1 MSETVASSAASRRN
15 DINNLVPLSLSSEVR
30 MIKGVGPQRAELL
43 AKRGIYTFEDL
54 LAYLPFRYEDRIH
67 FSSVKDL
74 QPGGTYTIRAR
85 VMSGQ
90 AIPNKHAY
98 NAIYHLLVQ
107 DAAGGLLPCRFF
119 HSGYLED
126 RLKPGQQLV
135 LHGRVEVD
143 KLRPARMEMVNPH
156 LELLSNDAG
165 SADSSD
171 STPAGSTP
179 SDSTEVGRIVPIYE
193 AIGAFGSRQIRR
205 AMFAAV
211 QSLAENGAVPE
222 ILPADLRARLNFPAR
237 RDALI
242 HSHFPEPSEPLD
254 ALNAF
259 CTPSQQRLI
268 FEEFFL
274 YQLSLALDRK
284 AVRKENAIPFRVRE
298 DKIREALKRILPFKP
313 TGAQKRVLA
322 EIAADVE
329 KPAPMNRLLQG
340 DVGSGKTIVALQAA
354 VIAMENGCQA
364 ALMAPTEILAV
375 QHFLSARRLLAPGNY
390 RVELLISGMKHAE
403 KSAALERIRSGEAQ
417 LVVGTHA
424 LIEDQVQFARLGFAA
439 IDEQHRFGVLQRKR
453 LMDKAVAHGHA
464 PHVLVLTATPIPR
477 TLSLTLYGDLDVSVL
492 DELPPGRTPIQTRL
506 TSEPHLKGV
515 WDFVSREVAASHQAY
530 IVYPVIEESKLELK
544 AAMEEYERLSK
555 QVFPKLKLGLL
566 HGRLSSE
573 EKDDV
578 MQRFRKNEIQ
588 ILVST
593 TVIEVGVDV
602 PNATVMVIEH
612 AERFGLAQ
620 LHQLRGRIGRGA
632 AKSHCILVGP
642 MRMSVGRSAAAQDV
656 ARPAGAQ
663 DTVAQARLA
672 AMVETNDGFKIAETD
687 LNLRGPGE
695 FFGTRQ
701 SGDLGFHIANP
712 LRDKSILELA
722 RREAFNL
729 VEDASQSAAL
739 KRTLAQLP
747 AEWQRRYHLARI
759 G

>member
-1 MSETVASSAASRRN
+1 MA
-15 DINNLVPLSLSSEVR
+15 LSLTTEVR

-43 AKRGIYTFEDL
+43 AKRGIHTFEDL

-67 FSSVKDL
+67 FSNIRDI
-74 QPGGTYTIRAR
+74 QPNGTYTIRAK

-90 AIPNKHAY
+90 AIPNKFSY

-107 DAAGGLLPCRFF
+107 DAAGGLLPCKFF
-119 HSGYLED
+119 HGGYLEG
-126 RLKPGQQLV
+126 RLKPGQQLI
-135 LHGRVEVD
+135 LHGKAEID
-143 KLRPARMEMVNPH
+143 KMRPARIEMINPQ
-156 LELLSNDAG
+156 LEMLGDG
-165 SADSSD
+165 E
-171 STPAGSTP
+171 P
-179 SDSTEVGRIVPIYE
+179 DSTEVGRIVPIYE
-193 AIGAFGSRQIRR
+193 AIGTFGSRAIRR
-205 AMFAAV
+205 AMYAAV
-211 QSLAENGAVPE
+211 QLIDANMPDVLPE
-222 ILPADLRARLNFPAR
+222 ALRACLDYPSR
-237 RDALI
+237 REALI
-242 HSHFPEPSEPLD
+242 HVHFPEPQESLE
-254 ALNAF
+254 ALNTF
-259 CTPSQQRLI
+259 RTPSQQRLI

-284 AVRKENAIPFRVRE
+284 TTRKENAIAFRVRE
-298 DKIREALKRILPFKP
+298 EKVREALKRILPFKP
-313 TGAQKRVLA
+313 TAAQKRVLA
-322 EIAADVE
+322 EIAADLE

-354 VIAMENGCQA
+354 VIAIENGCQA

-375 QHFLSARRLLAPGNY
+375 QHYLSARRVLAPGGH
-390 RVELLISGMKHAE
+390 RVELLISGLKHAE

-417 LVVGTHA
+417 LVIGTHA
-424 LIEDQVQFARLGFAA
+424 LIEDQVQFARLAFAA

-453 LMDKAVAHGHA
+453 LMDKAASHGHA

-506 TSEPHLKGV
+506 TSEPHLPGV
-515 WDFVSREVAASHQAY
+515 WEFLRKEVAAGHQAY

-544 AAMEEYERLSK
+544 AAMDEYKRLSK
-555 QVFPKLKLGLL
+555 EVFPKLKVGLL

-573 EKDDV
+573 EKDAV
-578 MQRFRKNEIQ
+578 MESFRKNETQ
-588 ILVST
+588 ILVAT

-602 PNATVMVIEH
+602 PNATAMVIEH

-642 MRMSVGRSAAAQDV
+642 VRMTDE
-656 ARPAGAQ
+656 AR
-663 DTVAQARLA
+663 ARLET
-672 AMVETNDGFKIAETD
+672 MVRTANGFEIAETD
-687 LNLRGPGE
+687 LLLRGPGE

-712 LRDKSILELA
+712 IRDKDLLEVA
-722 RREAFNL
+722 RREAFSL
-729 VEDASQSAAL
+729 ADDAQQSPAL
-739 KRTLAQLP
+739 QRLLRQLP